1 MEKLKKVPIDSEVQ
15 PPPKRR
21 KIPGVKY
28 LGRQEVD
35 QNQNNIGEG
44 SDLEIIQ
51 LVSADLA
58 TLQADFTVNNE
69 SLEEDCFSDPL
80 MYWQLNG
87 NKYKTVL
94 SEFACDTLSSPSS
107 SVPCERMFSIS
118 GIMSAGDNI
127 FLFYLFLS

>member
-1 MEKLKKVPIDSEVQ
+1 MEKLKKAPIDSEAQ

-28 LGRQEVD
+28 LSQQVQID
-35 QNQNNIGEG
+35 QNQNIGEG
-44 SDLEIIQ
+44 SDIEIIQ

-58 TLQADFTVNNE
+58 TLQADFTIDHEN
-69 SLEEDCFSDPL
+69 LGDDCFSDPL

-107 SVPCERMFSIS
+107 SVPSERMFSIC
-118 GIMSAGDNI
+118 GVMSAGDYI
-127 FLFYLFLS
+127 IYF

>member
-1 MEKLKKVPIDSEVQ
+1 MEKLKKAPIDSEAQ

-28 LGRQEVD
+28 LGQQVQTD

-44 SDLEIIQ
+44 SDLEIFQ

-58 TLQADFTVNNE
+58 TLQADFSVANE
-69 SLEEDCFSDPL
+69 NMGDEWSSDPL
-80 MYWQLNG
+80 MYWQLNE

-94 SEFACDTLSSPSS
+94 SEFACDTLSSPIS
-107 SVPCERMFSIS
+107 SVPSERMFSACGVMSS
-118 GIMSAGDNI
+118 GDKII
-127 FLFYLFLS
+127 YF